1 MIARKYTHFDA
12 TKALLD
18 SPVVRREGTLPY
30 ALIVAMSRLAAPEQL
45 IRIATKA
52 ANSDDAARRAL
63 VMAIL

>member
-1 MIARKYTHFDA
+1 LIARKYTHLDA

-18 SPVVRREGTLPY
+18 SPHCPQRGHI
-30 ALIVAMSRLAAPEQL
+30 ALRAHRGDEQVAAPEQL